1 VTIVALLL
9 GLVIG
14 ALGAWVAVR
23 ARLADRDA
31 LRAERDAAAAAR
43 DASAERVV
51 VLERELA
58 AASARLEA
66 SEGSLE
72 ARVRDAIRGASAEAY
87 AQSNAA
93 FLELAGAKLG
103 ETVAPLAQSLEKVN
117 TQVQELDRA
126 RAQSYGALSRQLG
139 ELGERTQALATAL
152 RTPHVRGRWGEMQ
165 LKRVVELAGMLPYCD
180 FAEQVSATTDEGRLR
195 PDLIVRLP
203 GGKQVV
209 VDAKVPLA
217 AYLDALEATDDDV
230 RAQKLADHA
239 RHVREHLQKLGAK
252 QYWAQFTDSPEY
264 VVMFLPDEGFFR
276 TAWEQDPELVEL
288 GVRAK
293 VHIASPTTLIVLL
306 QAIAHGWQQEK
317 IAEDARTVHAL
328 GRELYERLTVTGTH
342 LTKVGSSLDR
352 AVGAYNEAVG
362 SLERRVLP
370 TARKLGEASLSERE
384 LSTLDPVTGR
394 SVPLRAP
401 ELTEPSAPAEQGR
414 LEVLPRGADA
424 A

>member
-370 TARKLGEASLSERE
+370 TARKLGEASLSEKE

>member
-1 VTIVALLL
+1 
-9 GLVIG
+9 VIG

-370 TARKLGEASLSERE
+370 TARKLGEASLSEKE